1 VKDDAPQPQYRDEVG
16 ELIAGYVVG
25 VSGTLDAR
33 AERSAKA
40 ALIDSIAVA
49 IAALRHPAAQN
60 ARKHAYRFPA
70 NGQGCVIW
78 GTPRRAAPEL
88 AALTN
93 GVLLRC
99 HDYNDFFVGRRNSGH
114 SSDMLS
120 AVIAAAEWTDAPGKK
135 LLSAVALGYEV
146 VGAAFDAFSTAPG
159 GWDYTNLTALG
170 ATAAIAR
177 VLGLNADQTREA
189 LGMTVTPHF
198 ASDEIESGE
207 LNARGDLSMWKRFNG
222 ADAVRNSLQACLLAQ
237 VGVEAAVRPFVG
249 KCGFVQKMN
258 MKDDPVPVLRERL
271 DPKLPLARVSEAFMK
286 RWPVGSVAQSAI
298 RAAIDARSQIKD
310 LSAIRQIR
318 VFAEEGAYDHLVKIR
333 QDPWN
338 PISRETADHSLP
350 YIVAAAVLDGTI
362 GVASFTPKTVLK
374 PQRQAFLKKV
384 VCAPAP
390 ELGSHAM
397 GKHKRVEMGYL
408 SRVEIELDDGSVV
421 HGDARPFPGHHK
433 NPFSDA
439 DLDDKLR
446 ENVEPIAGAQ
456 RTERLRR
463 LLWSLDKMKST
474 RELTKL
480 LALGGRTDIDS
491 ARVRER

>member
-1 VKDDAPQPQYRDEVG
+1 
-16 ELIAGYVVG
+16 
-25 VSGTLDAR
+25 
-33 AERSAKA
+33 
-40 ALIDSIAVA
+40 
-49 IAALRHPAAQN
+49 
-60 ARKHAYRFPA
+60 
-70 NGQGCVIW
+70 
-78 GTPRRAAPEL
+78 
-88 AALTN
+88 
-93 GVLLRC
+93 
-99 HDYNDFFVGRRNSGH
+99 
-114 SSDMLS
+114 
-120 AVIAAAEWTDAPGKK
+120 
-135 LLSAVALGYEV
+135 
-146 VGAAFDAFSTAPG
+146 
-159 GWDYTNLTALG
+159 
-170 ATAAIAR
+170 
-177 VLGLNADQTREA
+177 
-189 LGMTVTPHF
+189 MTH
-198 ASDEIESGE
+198 
-207 LNARGDLSMWKRFNG
+207 
-222 ADAVRNSLQACLLAQ
+222 
-237 VGVEAAVRPFVG
+237 
-249 KCGFVQKMN
+249 
-258 MKDDPVPVLRERL
+258 
-271 DPKLPLARVSEAFMK
+271 
-286 RWPVGSVAQSAI
+286 
-298 RAAIDARSQIKD
+298 
-310 LSAIRQIR
+310 
-318 VFAEEGAYDHLVKIR
+318 
-333 QDPWN
+333 
-338 PISRETADHSLP
+338 LP

>member
-1 VKDDAPQPQYRDEVG
+1 
-16 ELIAGYVVG
+16 
-25 VSGTLDAR
+25 
-33 AERSAKA
+33 
-40 ALIDSIAVA
+40 
-49 IAALRHPAAQN
+49 
-60 ARKHAYRFPA
+60 
-70 NGQGCVIW
+70 
-78 GTPRRAAPEL
+78 
-88 AALTN
+88 
-93 GVLLRC
+93 
-99 HDYNDFFVGRRNSGH
+99 
-114 SSDMLS
+114 
-120 AVIAAAEWTDAPGKK
+120 
-135 LLSAVALGYEV
+135 
-146 VGAAFDAFSTAPG
+146 
-159 GWDYTNLTALG
+159 
-170 ATAAIAR
+170 
-177 VLGLNADQTREA
+177 
-189 LGMTVTPHF
+189 
-198 ASDEIESGE
+198 
-207 LNARGDLSMWKRFNG
+207 
-222 ADAVRNSLQACLLAQ
+222 
-237 VGVEAAVRPFVG
+237 
-249 KCGFVQKMN
+249 
-258 MKDDPVPVLRERL
+258 
-271 DPKLPLARVSEAFMK
+271 MK

-480 LALGGRTDIDS
+480 LAFGGRIDIDS